1 MRGGGRGREGVD
13 EFESASVGSDEK
25 NEKRMFRIITSKSAC
40 ERDSDAPNAAI
51 RTRRAKRSLGLPL
64 GARRSGRARGEGTRA
79 RDPRAGR
86 GRTRHGRPRWDFD
99 LQRLALERAAAR
111 EEVAGGRGGG
121 IIASQQSRRRAR
133 KGRAEG
139 GALIAERR
147 SGFGTARAARRP
159 PRAHLGAFRPF
170 RDAPVFAGRAP
181 PPASRA
187 PRLRN
192 QLGGRCFSVP
202 RALDDEPRDAAR
214 RARARGAPVAVARR
228 RVR

>member
-1 MRGGGRGREGVD
+1 MRGREG
-13 EFESASVGSDEK
+13 EGRGRNKFESASVGSEK
-25 NEKRMFRIITSKSAC
+25 NEKRMFRIFTSQSAC
-40 ERDSDAPNAAI
+40 ERDSAPNAAI

-64 GARRSGRARGEGTRA
+64 GARRSRRARGEGTRA

-121 IIASQQSRRRAR
+121 DHRQSAEPTACAKRARRRGCTDR
-133 KGRAEG
+133 
-139 GALIAERR
+139 
-147 SGFGTARAARRP
+147 
-159 PRAHLGAFRPF
+159 
-170 RDAPVFAGRAP
+170 RAP
-181 PPASRA
+181 FGVRDGARGAPASARA
-187 PRLRN
+187 PRRVSALQGRPRLRGGGRRRRHRARHASATN
-192 QLGGRCFSVP
+192 LGGRCFSVP